1 MNDFVQSKYCYPGTD
16 VLINYAGIRDEEQL
30 KVFESIVTANR
41 LAQLIL
47 TPTLGNFDL
56 THLKSIHHHIFQDV
70 YPFAGKLRTED
81 IVKDTFRFAPMQFL
95 ESSATDL
102 FRDLAKEKFLKDLP
116 MADFAKRASHYMAEI
131 NVLHPFREGNGR
143 PCTEGIY
150 PSARCECR
158 LSAGLVEGGQ
168 VFGYASFHSLQG
180 RYAGPLRC
188 HRALSGQDALI
199 II

>member
-1 MNDFVQSKYCYPGTD
+1 MNDLVQSKYCYPGTD
-16 VLINYAGIRDEEQL
+16 ALINYAGIRDEEQL

-47 TPTLGNFDL
+47 TPIPGNFDL
-56 THLKSIHHHIFQDV
+56 THLKSIHQHIFQDV

-81 IVKDTFRFAPMQFL
+81 IVKDTFRFAPTQFL

-102 FRDLAKEKFLKDLP
+102 FRDLAEEKFLKDLS

-143 PCTEGIY
+143 TQREFIRQLAVNAGYQLNWSRVDKSLVMQASIR
-150 PSARCECR
+150 SKVDTQD
-158 LSAGLVEGGQ
+158 LSDVIGHCL
-168 VFGYASFHSLQG
+168 
-180 RYAGPLRC
+180 
-188 HRALSGQDALI
+188 DKMN
-199 II
+199 

>member
-47 TPTLGNFDL
+47 TPTPGNFDL

-70 YPFAGKLRTED
+70 YPFAGKLRAED
-81 IVKDTFRFAPMQFL
+81 IAKDTFRFAPTQFL
-95 ESSATDL
+95 ESSAADL

-116 MADFAKRASHYMAEI
+116 MADFAKRVSHYMAEI

-143 PCTEGIY
+143 AQREFIRQLAVNAGYQLDWSRVDKSLVMQASIRSKVDTQD
-150 PSARCECR
+150 
-158 LSAGLVEGGQ
+158 LSDVIGHCLEKM
-168 VFGYASFHSLQG
+168 H
-180 RYAGPLRC
+180 
-188 HRALSGQDALI
+188 
-199 II
+199 

>member
-1 MNDFVQSKYCYPGTD
+1 MRSRPVNDFVQSQYCYPSTD
-16 VLINYAGIRDEEQL
+16 VLINDAGIRDEEQL

-47 TPTLGNFDL
+47 TPIPGNFDL
-56 THLKSIHHHIFQDV
+56 THLKSIHQHIFQDA

-81 IVKDTFRFAPMQFL
+81 IVKDTFRFAPTQFL

-131 NVLHPFREGNGR
+131 NVLHPFIPANVY
-143 PCTEGIY
+143 IN
-150 PSARCECR
+150 
-158 LSAGLVEGGQ
+158 
-168 VFGYASFHSLQG
+168 
-180 RYAGPLRC
+180 
-188 HRALSGQDALI
+188 
-199 II
+199 

>member
-1 MNDFVQSKYCYPGTD
+1 MNDFVQSQYCYPSTD

-47 TPTLGNFDL
+47 TPIPGNFDL
-56 THLKSIHHHIFQDV
+56 THLKSIHQHIFQDV

-81 IVKDTFRFAPMQFL
+81 IVKDTFRFAPTQFL

-102 FRDLAKEKFLKDLP
+102 SRDLAKEKFLKDLP
-116 MADFAKRASHYMAEI
+116 IADFAKRASHYMAEI

-143 PCTEGIY
+143 TQREFIRQLAVNVGYQLDWSRVDKSLVMQASIR
-150 PSARCECR
+150 SKVDTQD
-158 LSAGLVEGGQ
+158 LSDVIGHCL
-168 VFGYASFHSLQG
+168 
-180 RYAGPLRC
+180 
-188 HRALSGQDALI
+188 DKMN
-199 II
+199 